1 MNTTILLVAAGIA
14 IVALFVLFVSLRS
27 RSQSRTKTSGQL
39 RQQFGTEYDRAVL
52 ARGSQSAAEKEL
64 AKREKRVRGFNIQPL
79 SSSDWARFSESWH
92 QVQADFVD
100 DPTKSVGDADRLVG
114 EVMETRGYPTS
125 EFEQR
130 AADISVDHPELV
142 NDYRQAHE
150 IALREDQGASRTED
164 LRGAMIYTRS
174 LFNDLLGIEPA
185 APAPDVEEVAAAA

>member
-14 IVALFVLFVSLRS
+14 IVAVFVLLVTVRS

-39 RQQFGTEYDRAVL
+39 REQFGTEYDRAVL
-52 ARGSQSAAEKEL
+52 AQGSQSAAEKEL
-64 AKREKRVRGFNIQPL
+64 AKREKRVRGFNLQPL
-79 SSSDWARFSESWH
+79 SAGDWARFTGSWQ

-100 DPTKSVGDADRLVG
+100 DPTKSVDDADRLVG
-114 EVMETRGYPTS
+114 EVMATRGYPTS

-130 AADISVDHPELV
+130 AADISVDHPEFV

-185 APAPDVEEVAAAA
+185 APAPDVEAVAAA